1 MEPPPR
7 MHLSV
12 KSLQGRFTSCTIQ
25 RGGGKT
31 QTKRDR
37 YREECKG
44 KADTKGRLGQ
54 GYCKLILLVA
64 KTASDNLNAL
74 GNN

>member
-1 MEPPPR
+1 MKL
-7 MHLSV
+7 HTT
-12 KSLQGRFTSCTIQ
+12 LQGRFTSCTIPL
-25 RGGGKT
+25 GEGKT
-31 QTKRDR
+31 QTKKDL

-44 KADTKGRLGQ
+44 KADTKGLGQ
-54 GYCKLILLVA
+54 GYWKPILLVA